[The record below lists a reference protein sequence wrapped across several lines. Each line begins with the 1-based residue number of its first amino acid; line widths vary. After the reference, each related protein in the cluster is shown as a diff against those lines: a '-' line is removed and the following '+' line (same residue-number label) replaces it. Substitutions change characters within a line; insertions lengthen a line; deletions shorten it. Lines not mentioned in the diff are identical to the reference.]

1 VENALSPSPRGRG
14 NLGKM
19 IRGYTPPAD
28 ITRTRNVAFAVG
40 LVFALVLLL
49 GAVLSPGRFFHGY
62 LVGFIFWTGITVGS
76 LALLMLQHL
85 TGGAWGLVIRRVL
98 EASTRTFPL
107 MLLLFIPVAI
117 GLKHIYPWTD
127 AAVMN
132 STAALQKKAS
142 FLNPAFFILR
152 AFVYFAIWSTLAIAL
167 NWFSVQQDRA
177 ASREV
182 RKRMQMIS
190 GPGLVVTI
198 FCITFAAI
206 DWVMSLDP
214 SWYSTIYGLIFVA
227 AWALSALAFTI
238 LIMYWL
244 SAREPMSAVVQPRHS
259 HDWGNLTLTLVML
272 WTYFAF
278 SQYLLIW
285 SGNLPEE
292 TTWYV
297 ARKQGGWGVI
307 ALAVVIFQFAFP
319 FLALLSRATKKNAQ
333 RLAMLA
339 ALILVMRVI
348 DVIWLIEPTYS
359 RGDFVFNWMDYVAPI
374 AIGGLWLGTFA
385 WQLQKRPLLPI
396 NDPQLEEA
404 VAVVHAGH

>member
-1 VENALSPSPRGRG
+1 
-14 NLGKM
+14 M

-40 LVFALVLLL
+40 LLFTLALIL
-49 GAVLSPGRFFHGY
+49 GAVLSPGHFFHGY
-62 LVGFIFWTGITVGS
+62 LVGFVFWTGITVGS

-107 MLLLFIPVAI
+107 LLLLFIPVAI

-132 STAALQKKAS
+132 STPALQKKTS
-142 FLNPAFFILR
+142 FLNPSFFILR
-152 AFVYFAIWSTLAIAL
+152 AFVYFAIWSALAMAL
-167 NWFSVQQDRA
+167 NWLSLQQDRA

-198 FCITFAAI
+198 ICITFAAI

-227 AWALSALAFTI
+227 SWALSALAFTI
-238 LIMYWL
+238 LIMNWL
-244 SAREPMSAVVQPRHS
+244 SAREPMNAVVQPRHS

-297 ARKQGGWGVI
+297 ARKHGGWGAI

-319 FLALLSRATKKNAQ
+319 FLMLLSRATKKNAQ

-339 ALILVMRVI
+339 ALILVMRII

-374 AIGGLWLGTFA
+374 AIGGLWLGTFT

-396 NDPQLEEA
+396 NDPQLEQA
-404 VAVVHAGH
+404 VAVVHGH

>member
-1 VENALSPSPRGRG
+1 
-14 NLGKM
+14 M
-19 IRGYTPPAD
+19 IRGYTRPAD

-40 LVFALVLLL
+40 SLFTLALVL
-49 GAVLSPGRFFHGY
+49 GAVLNARHFFHGY
-62 LVGFIFWTGITVGS
+62 LVGFVFWTGITVGS

-98 EASTRTFPL
+98 EASTRTLPL
-107 MLLLFIPVAI
+107 MLLLFVPVAI
-117 GLKHIYPWTD
+117 GLKHIYPWMD

-132 STAALQKKAS
+132 STAALQKKTS
-142 FLNPAFFILR
+142 FLNPSFFILR
-152 AFVYFAIWSTLAIAL
+152 AFVYFAIWSALAMAL
-167 NWFSVQQDRA
+167 NWLSGQQDRA
-177 ASREV
+177 ESRQV

-190 GPGLVVTI
+190 GPGLVLTI
-198 FCITFAAI
+198 ICITFAAI

-238 LIMYWL
+238 LIMSWL

-259 HDWGNLTLTLVML
+259 HDWGNLTLALVML

-297 ARKQGGWGVI
+297 ARKHGGWGAI

-319 FLALLSRATKKNAQ
+319 FLMLLSRATKQNAQ

-396 NDPQLEEA
+396 NDPQLEQA
-404 VAVVHAGH
+404 VAVVHGH

>member
-1 VENALSPSPRGRG
+1 
-14 NLGKM
+14 M

-40 LVFALVLLL
+40 LLFTLALVL
-49 GAVLSPGRFFHGY
+49 GAVLSPEHFFHGY
-62 LVGFIFWTGITVGS
+62 LVGFVFWTGITVGS

-132 STAALQKKAS
+132 STPALQKKTS
-142 FLNPAFFILR
+142 FLNPSFFILR
-152 AFVYFAIWSTLAIAL
+152 TFVYFAIWSALAMAL
-167 NWFSVQQDRA
+167 NWWSLQQDRA

-198 FCITFAAI
+198 ICITFAAI

-227 AWALSALAFTI
+227 SWALSALAFTI
-238 LIMYWL
+238 LIMNWL
-244 SAREPMSAVVQPRHS
+244 AAREPMDAVVQPRHS
-259 HDWGNLTLTLVML
+259 HDWGNLTLALVML

-297 ARKQGGWGVI
+297 ARKQGGWGAI

-319 FLALLSRATKKNAQ
+319 FLILLSRAAKQNAQ

-339 ALILVMRVI
+339 ALILVMRII

-359 RGDFVFNWMDYVAPI
+359 RGNFVFNWMDYVAPI

-396 NDPQLEEA
+396 NDPQLEQA
-404 VAVVHAGH
+404 LAVVHGH